1 MRYRL
6 AVLLKLYRER
16 SFNAKSYS
24 GTKGQGLRNRLL
36 EIFQREMIKGNDIFC
51 GKKKKEKS
59 ILFYMRKKKKGG
71 IYVHSLT
78 DIHLT

>member
-6 AVLLKLYRER
+6 AVLLKLYRGR

-24 GTKGQGLRNRLL
+24 GTKAQGLGNRLL
-36 EIFQREMIKGNDIFC
+36 EIFQRERIKGNDIFC

-59 ILFYMRKKKKGG
+59 ILFYEKKEKRGN
-71 IYVHSLT
+71 L
-78 DIHLT
+78 